1 MARAKGSLPIL
12 DTLRIAEPCDA
23 SWEAM
28 GGGAVRRCDACDL
41 EVWDLA
47 SLTAEQVRGA
57 LALCGDRFCARITRD
72 ADGAIQTRDARRPVA
87 AAMLLGGALALLSGE
102 ALAQDAGAPPAPV
115 RVEVN
120 LGAVVSRTSVD
131 FHPSTTVE
139 FLGRSLRPT
148 RASLAVI
155 RAVAEVLIEH
165 PHLRRVRVVGHTR
178 EGAPRGLGTR
188 RARWVLARLSRLG
201 VEPDRLVAEEQVDPR
216 GAARAP
222 GVREGRVEFVV
233 ADPAPR

>member
-28 GGGAVRRCDACDL
+28 GSGAVRRCDLCDL

-47 SLTAEQVRGA
+47 SLTEAQVRGA
-57 LALCGDRFCARITRD
+57 LALRGERFCARVTRG
-72 ADGAIQTRDARRPVA
+72 ADGAVQTRDARRPA
-87 AAMLLGGALALLSGE
+87 ATAMLLGGALALLSGE
-102 ALAQDAGAPPAPV
+102 ALAQDAGAPA
-115 RVEVN
+115 RVEVS
-120 LGAVVSRTSVD
+120 LGAVVREHTVT
-131 FHPSTTVE
+131 FHRSTTVE

-148 RASLAVI
+148 RASLDVI
-155 RAVAEVLIEH
+155 RAVAEVMREH
-165 PHLRRVRVVGHTR
+165 PEVRRVRLVGHAR
-178 EGAPRGLGTR
+178 EGSPRGLGTR
-188 RARWVLARLSRLG
+188 RAQWVRARLVSLG
-201 VEPDRLVAEEQVDPR
+201 VDPDRLVAEEQVDPR